1 MKDSEN
7 LSQESNELE
16 SVKKPSPEEN
26 SNLCLNN
33 ICASG
38 HTFLWDLLITYSALD
53 ENSSSDTLSEPGSNN
68 SDEKSDISM
77 TNKNKPLLS
86 LASQQL
92 KILKEA
98 EKQLQTLL
106 CLPSTDRRIRIK
118 FIENC
123 LLNLK
128 SNNAGVFSLRLLTK
142 LFSSFQ
148 QYSSNPGTSAPSS
161 TNTSPNFTTLNKSH
175 PFNLDKSP
183 LTTISQTQEKLLLNP
198 GKHHHHHHHH
208 HHHQQHNYSSSFG
221 NVASNI
227 VEVHKIVALTEYN
240 FAMMNIFFENLG
252 HFSSEKMLK
261 LNSVTGEKLRLD
273 ILNEIRLGVQARLQF
288 LSFVFSTLGSPRDF
302 ELTRPHVEMLWDCLV
317 QFGDSQSA
325 FVSIR
330 DDLFN
335 WFLNQAKSKDQHAI
349 NIETFRLIFVNKMP
363 YLDPNSFSQTALHLY
378 QELFKIYKYSFQQQL
393 NSNENEN
400 TKSLANQANFKQIE
414 SSAID
419 YIWKLAFKSA
429 NKDVSLA
436 AIQFLNSHYIQS
448 DTITN
453 VGDEIQF
460 TNRCMNYLKEACHDL
475 KAVRQS
481 NSTSRLFL
489 LINEERF
496 DSKILGKNVKKKRKL
511 CLFKVTFLVSKK
523 SINYFFSPIY
533 YWDELA

>member
-1 MKDSEN
+1 M
-7 LSQESNELE
+7 SQDSNELE
-16 SVKKPSPEEN
+16 NAKKPSLEDS

-38 HTFLWDLLITYSALD
+38 HTFLWDLLISYSALD
-53 ENSSSDTLSEPGSNN
+53 ENSSSDTLSAPGSNN
-68 SDEKSDISM
+68 SDDKSDKSM
-77 TNKNKPLLS
+77 TAKNKPLLS

-128 SNNAGVFSLRLLTK
+128 SNNACVFSLRLLTK

-148 QYSSNPGTSAPSS
+148 QYSSNPSATSAPSFA
-161 TNTSPNFTTLNKSH
+161 NTSPNLSNSSKSQH
-175 PFNLDKSP
+175 FNLNKSP

-198 GKHHHHHHHH
+198 SKHHHHHHHQH
-208 HHHQQHNYSSSFG
+208 QHNYPSSFG

-227 VEVHKIVALTEYN
+227 VEVHKIVAFTEYN

-252 HFSSEKMLK
+252 HFSNEKVLK
-261 LNSVTGEKLRLD
+261 LNSATGEKLRLE
-273 ILNEIRLGVQARLQF
+273 ILNEIRMGVQARLQF
-288 LSFVFSTLGSPRDF
+288 LSFVFCSLGSPRDF

-317 QFGDSQSA
+317 QFGDSTSA
-325 FVSIR
+325 FVSVR

-363 YLDPNSFSQTALHLY
+363 CLDPNSFSQTALHLY
-378 QELFKIYKYSFQQQL
+378 QELFKIYKYSFQQQQQ

-400 TKSLANQANFKQIE
+400 AKSLANLANFKQIE

-460 TNRCMNYLKEACHDL
+460 TNRCMNYLKEACNDL
-475 KAVRQS
+475 KAIRQS
-481 NSTSRLFL
+481 NSTSRRDSFL
-489 LINEERF
+489 LLKGRLIF
-496 DSKILGKNVKKKRKL
+496 
-511 CLFKVTFLVSKK
+511 
-523 SINYFFSPIY
+523 
-533 YWDELA
+533 